1 MQQIWT
7 EPLLLLLPLSQV
19 VFSLVCSLSPTLTNG
34 SHHQQGVEWLR
45 FSPCS
50 LHQETLTTV
59 GCRTNQWFMCVGLV
73 WADVGL
79 PTHLHVEGLSPT
91 KPTEEFHPRGRGRPP
106 DRVRE
111 ADAHAAEAQE
121 PVHHLGR
128 ESPSWGAHVTP
139 AHVWVSSASR
149 DSHLARH
156 RASSRPPPSSSEEP
170 GNWKRRTDAPAR
182 R

>member
-7 EPLLLLLPLSQV
+7 EPLLLLPLSLRLWFLLCV
-19 VFSLVCSLSPTLTNG
+19 LSLTLTNG

-59 GCRTNQWFMCVGLV
+59 GCRTDQRFICVGLV

-91 KPTEEFHPRGRGRPP
+91 N
-106 DRVRE
+106 
-111 ADAHAAEAQE
+111 
-121 PVHHLGR
+121 
-128 ESPSWGAHVTP
+128 SPSRHHGGSHCLP
-139 AHVWVSSASR
+139 AAMPASR
-149 DSHLARH
+149 RH
-156 RASSRPPPSSSEEP
+156 TSSFFLVTTLVNIS
-170 GNWKRRTDAPAR
+170 APLLSV
-182 R
+182 